1 MRIEES
7 RDPAVFLPDVHCGGN
22 EQPYRVSRHT
32 GIDARVS
39 EVVGLPQ
46 PGQLSLADSSVC
58 GRRKPRVSVLRARQR
73 LVLWFARLLMAARKL
88 DALDTFTLGVDGQNQ
103 GRTENPD
110 SEKVVDGARLSSD
123 RIF

>member
-1 MRIEES
+1 
-7 RDPAVFLPDVHCGGN
+7 
-22 EQPYRVSRHT
+22 
-32 GIDARVS
+32 
-39 EVVGLPQ
+39 
-46 PGQLSLADSSVC
+46 
-58 GRRKPRVSVLRARQR
+58 
-73 LVLWFARLLMAARKL
+73 MAARKL